1 MRKKCFIS
9 IRLLFCIL
17 VPIIRRHNIQIFK
30 VERALLSNSY
40 SRIHLLFSL
49 LGPRNNGLNRET
61 KVTGFKKGEGFIWQM
76 AVVKGLFCTSILWW
90 VPGDHKSSRIMHH
103 IYSCGRSGRSR
114 SGCNIG
120 ILLYFYILVGPRRP

>member
-1 MRKKCFIS
+1 MGTFTPLSNIGQQSRLVS
-9 IRLLFCIL
+9 IICIF
-17 VPIIRRHNIQIFK
+17 VFYMECPCQYVGIFNVQIVK
-30 VERALLSNSY
+30 VERVLLSNSY

-90 VPGDHKSSRIMHH
+90 VPGDHKSTQVMHH
-103 IYSCGRSGRSR
+103 IYS
-114 SGCNIG
+114 
-120 ILLYFYILVGPRRP
+120 YFLRANQ